1 MCTSSRR
8 EAHSTPKRR
17 SAHPG
22 AIPGVRGAQGRIII
36 RNGSGGEA
44 SRSESK
50 PARRYCAPRSERIEH
65 TIHDFPSQMPR
76 SRPARQWPVPPAYPP
91 PYKDVFQLT
100 AIVGAE
106 QGARRDPT

>member
-8 EAHSTPKRR
+8 EAHSGPKRR
-17 SAHPG
+17 VTNPG
-22 AIPGVRGAQGRIII
+22 AKRVMRGAQGRIII

-76 SRPARQWPVPPAYPP
+76 SRPARQCHDPPAYRP

-100 AIVGAE
+100 AIVGAD